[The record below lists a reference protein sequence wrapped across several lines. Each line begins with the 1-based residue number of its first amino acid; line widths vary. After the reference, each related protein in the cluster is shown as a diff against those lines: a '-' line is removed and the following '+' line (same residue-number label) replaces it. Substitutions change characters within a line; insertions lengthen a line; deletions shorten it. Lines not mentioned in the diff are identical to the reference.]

1 MLIKK
6 KRKEKKKMTKESN
19 HNSKTMFEK
28 ELRIVSQ
35 TYEP

>member
-6 KRKEKKKMTKESN
+6 KKGKKKMTKESN
-19 HNSKTMFEK
+19 HNSKTMSEK
-28 ELRIVSQ
+28 EFIIVSQ